1 MFFWE
6 ISFVYLNSLEMENG
20 NDGNELIMFGTLN
33 LRISFVKVSM
43 CVCEAPGVYGAGN
56 GVGLPLIGRDGPF

>member
-1 MFFWE
+1 
-6 ISFVYLNSLEMENG
+6 MENG
-20 NDGNELIMFGTLN
+20 NDGNELIMFGNLN
-33 LRISFVKVSM
+33 LRISFVKVYM

>member
-1 MFFWE
+1 MFFSSNLFC
-6 ISFVYLNSLEMENG
+6 INSLEMENG
-20 NDGNELIMFGTLN
+20 NELIMFGNLN

-43 CVCEAPGVYGAGN
+43 CVCEAPRVYGAGN

>member
-1 MFFWE
+1 
-6 ISFVYLNSLEMENG
+6 MENG
-20 NDGNELIMFGTLN
+20 NKLIMFENLN
-33 LRISFVKVSM
+33 LRISLVKVYM